1 MSESS
6 PSSGATHLTI
16 GVLVGRPTDYG
27 RSIFDGIRRH
37 AGSRH
42 GVGGWSLRT
51 LNHRPSLDAVVA
63 AVPLAGAIAHVTQA
77 EDLAALRRGTP
88 HVVCVS
94 NMNLSLRV
102 PRVVSDDEAV
112 GRLAARR
119 FLARSFAHFAFAG
132 FAGHGYCELRGRGF
146 QAELRAAGHA
156 ATILAGVPAE
166 MAAALQALPRP
177 LALLAGNDTL
187 ARRIIEA
194 LVREGVRVPDEVA
207 VMGVDNET
215 LECELSPVPLSSV
228 ALSGERIGLEAGRL
242 LDRLMAGEAPPEG
255 PVLVPPGSI
264 VTRRSTD
271 VFAVEDTMVARAL
284 QFMQERAAELSTSQE
299 VADALG
305 VPRRTLDRR
314 FRDSGL
320 GRTIY
325 EELTR
330 AHVERARS
338 LLAETDLPL
347 AEVAAESGFAD
358 QQMLSVVFKKATRST
373 PGAFRRARRK

>member
-1 MSESS
+1 MSESRESAS
-6 PSSGATHLTI
+6 PSRLTI
-16 GVLVGRPTDYG
+16 GVRLVRAMEYA
-27 RSIFDGIRRH
+27 RSILDGIREH
-37 AGSRH
+37 AATRRGEGQWNLRILNESQPIDQLIG
-42 GVGGWSLRT
+42 GVS
-51 LNHRPSLDAVVA
+51 
-63 AVPLAGAIAHVTQA
+63 LAGAIAHVTNA
-77 EDLAALRRGTP
+77 EDLAALRRGAP

-94 NMNLSLRV
+94 NMNLSLSV

-119 FLARSFAHFAFAG
+119 FLDRRFAHFAFAG
-132 FAGHGYCELRGRGF
+132 YPGHGYCELRGRGF
-146 QAELRAAGHA
+146 QGELRAAGHA
-156 ATILAGVPAE
+156 VTILAGYATE
-166 MAAALQALPRP
+166 MAVAIQALPRP

-187 ARRIIEA
+187 ARRIVVA
-194 LVREGVRVPDEVA
+194 LVREGVRVPDDVA

-242 LDRLMAGEAPPEG
+242 LDRLMAGEAPQEG

-264 VTRRSTD
+264 VARRSME
-271 VFAVEDTMVARAL
+271 VFEIGDPMVARAL
-284 QFMQERAAELSTSQE
+284 RLMQERAAELSTSQE

-305 VPRRTLDRR
+305 VPQRTLDRR

-347 AEVAAESGFAD
+347 AEVAAESGFAN
-358 QQMLSVVFKKATRST
+358 QQMLSFVFKKATGST
-373 PGAFRRARRK
+373 PGAFRRERRK